1 MIFAWGQERPVRV
14 DLKDAHVGFVSG
26 ADLPYVDL
34 ATTAHDT
41 NLSVL
46 RELHRVATHGASE

>member
-1 MIFAWGQERPVRV
+1 LSKRPSG
-14 DLKDAHVGFVSG
+14 DAIDGENAHVGFVSV

-46 RELHRVATHGASE
+46 RELHRAASHGASE